1 MSKKKTII
9 IIIIIAIVAISIGVY
24 TITPLF
30 TNKVVDE
37 PLPTTSKISLAALNM
52 QEILNSLIKV
62 N

>member
-1 MSKKKTII
+1 MSKKKTI

-30 TNKVVDE
+30 TNTVVDE

-52 QEILNSLIKV
+52 QEILIH
-62 N
+62 